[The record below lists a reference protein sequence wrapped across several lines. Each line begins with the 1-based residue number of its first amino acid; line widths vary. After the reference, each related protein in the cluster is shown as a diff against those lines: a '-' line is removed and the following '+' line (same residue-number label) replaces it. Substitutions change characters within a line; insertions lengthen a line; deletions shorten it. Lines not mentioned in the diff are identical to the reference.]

1 MQIAHSRSIFEQFI
15 LPSWVQDRA
24 LSANLRIS
32 NYVVNAVAVRPALA
46 DVFRVSHENLLAL
59 RNDQENSTKV
69 FCTPFLA
76 FAPTL
81 STIADWR
88 SFIEGTMPTVTMD
101 RLQAGLPHDL
111 SVVERLALEHTNR
124 SYITALYDM
133 LNMSVLAAPL
143 LGVSNELA
151 AYLRSVPQHEMDVAI
166 SDRLVPLFQWR
177 FADEMFWL
185 ETHAGRLSRELIAHY
200 LMESSPLR
208 TDRLPHSGP
217 WGKFRLETF
226 VRDALFEAFLYFS
239 CRAKSV
245 ASLFNTSVDTAREA
259 YRRIHGKPSPSGQP
273 PSSLTW
279 FIETAPRRVQS
290 TFQMWLFRSAIACDV
305 STPESFVAAMDINR
319 AFFADDCKVPPERS
333 MHLARSMSMNEE
345 LAVWPCRKCGTPYL
359 ASNSSDRIELSQS
372 FTCPCCNGTL
382 TATRGGNRR
391 RGPK

>member
-391 RGPK
+391 RPS

>member
-1 MQIAHSRSIFEQFI
+1 MQTAHSRSIFEQFI

>member
-1 MQIAHSRSIFEQFI
+1 MQLTHSRSIFEQFI

-32 NYVVNAVAVRPALA
+32 NYVVNAVAVRPALE

-59 RNDQENSTKV
+59 RNDQANSTKV
-69 FCTPFLA
+69 FCTPFIA

-81 STIADWR
+81 SSIADWR
-88 SFIEGTMPTVTMD
+88 SFIEGTMPTVTME
-101 RLQAGLPHDL
+101 RLRAGLPQNL

-143 LGVSNELA
+143 LGISNELA

-166 SDRLVPLFQWR
+166 SERLVPLFQWR

-185 ETHAGRLSRELIAHY
+185 ETYAGRLSRELIAHY

-208 TDRLPHSGP
+208 ADRLPHSGP
-217 WGKFRLETF
+217 WGKFRLENF

-319 AFFADDCKVPPERS
+319 AFFAEDCTVPPERS

-391 RGPK
+391 RRPD